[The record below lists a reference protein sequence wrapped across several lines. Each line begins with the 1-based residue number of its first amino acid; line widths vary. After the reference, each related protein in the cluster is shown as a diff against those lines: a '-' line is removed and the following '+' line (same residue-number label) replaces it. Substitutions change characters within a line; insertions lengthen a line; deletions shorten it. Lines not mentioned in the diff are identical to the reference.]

1 MGIILLILF
10 FGMGV
15 IIVGTVINLFTIW
28 VGWLILGIIIAAILY
43 CVFFCIEHPKE
54 WVVVG
59 ICAFVLIL
67 IVLWIHNIVWIY

>member
-28 VGWLILGIIIAAILY
+28 VGWLVLAIIIGAILY
-43 CVFFCIEHPKE
+43 CVLVCIEHPKE
-54 WVVVG
+54 WIVVG
-59 ICAFVLIL
+59 IVAFVLIL
-67 IVLWIHNIVWIY
+67 MVLWIHNIVWIY